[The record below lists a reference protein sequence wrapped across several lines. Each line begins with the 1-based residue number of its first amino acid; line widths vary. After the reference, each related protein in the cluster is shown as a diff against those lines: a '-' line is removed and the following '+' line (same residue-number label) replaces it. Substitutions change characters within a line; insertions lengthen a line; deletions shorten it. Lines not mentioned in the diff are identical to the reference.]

1 MRNVNWGCL
10 AFLAVALIIDAFA
23 VWAASSLVRWM
34 IGV

>member
-1 MRNVNWGCL
+1 MRGANWGCL

-23 VWAASSLVRWM
+23 VWAALSLARWM